1 VGPHPLSYHRQQ
13 LKREGILSAADLQH
27 LADGV
32 EVRVAGS
39 VIARQRPGTAKGF
52 VFLSLEDET
61 GISNAIIT
69 PQLFQQDHVVIVH
82 HQFLLIEGRLQNQDN
97 VISVKAE
104 RVRALSLTRAE
115 TTSHDFH

>member
-1 VGPHPLSYHRQQ
+1 MFPMASGFRI
-13 LKREGILSAADLQH
+13 G
-27 LADGV
+27 GN
-32 EVRVAGS
+32 

-61 GISNAIIT
+61 GIANAIVT
-69 PQLFQQDHVVIVH
+69 PDLFQRNRLLLASGK
-82 HQFLLIEGRLQNQDN
+82 FLLVEGTLQNQNN

-104 RVRALSLTRAE
+104 RVSPLSITAAA

>member
-1 VGPHPLSYHRQQ
+1 M
-13 LKREGILSAADLQH
+13 
-27 LADGV
+27 

-69 PQLFQQDHVVIVH
+69 PQIFRQDHVVIVNQ
-82 HQFLLIEGRLQNQDN
+82 QFLLIEGKLQNQDN
-97 VISVKAE
+97 VISVKAD
-104 RVRALSLTRAE
+104 RIRPLFLTQAQ
-115 TTSHDFH
+115 TSSHDFH